1 MPTIARISAYKGA
14 IVVLALSGSVA
25 GWRGRVAGG
34 RGRVAGGRGW
44 VAGGGWAVDGESGM
58 LHE

>member
-14 IVVLALSGSVA
+14 VTVLALSGSVA
-25 GWRGRVAGG
+25 GGRGRFAGG
-34 RGRVAGGRGW
+34 RGC
-44 VAGGGWAVDGESGM
+44 VAGGGWAVDDESGM

>member
-14 IVVLALSGSVA
+14 VVVLALSGSVA
-25 GWRGRVAGG
+25 GGL
-34 RGRVAGGRGW
+34 GW
-44 VAGGGWAVDGESGM
+44 VAGGGWAVDDESGM